1 MASNFQVI
9 ADFKFSG
16 CRPLLVGLSLHSTSA
31 ACNSWPVPAS
41 LHRFT
46 SISRI
51 FKTLREAKSY
61 INHLKE
67 RYPKCPVP
75 FPVLDKE
82 QNLLF
87 EELST

>member
-1 MASNFQVI
+1 MVKNFQVI

-16 CRPLLVGLSLHSTSA
+16 CRPMLVGLSLHSTSA
-31 ACNSWPVPAS
+31 ACTTIPAPAS
-41 LHRFT
+41 LSRFT

-61 INHLKE
+61 INHLQG
-67 RYPKCPVP
+67 RYPNCPIS

-87 EELST
+87 EEQSK